1 MRGKSIK
8 LNMKTAIFPGSFN
21 PFTKGHYDIVSRALT
36 IFDKVVIGIGYNPD
50 KPKPDDLQ
58 QRIEQIAAIYKDNDC
73 VEVEAYD
80 DLTIDFA
87 KRHDAT
93 AIVKGVRSIQD
104 FEYERTQ
111 AEYNRMMSDG
121 IETVILFADP
131 KYSSLSSSIVRTL
144 KKFGKDVTE
153 LLP

>member
-1 MRGKSIK
+1 
-8 LNMKTAIFPGSFN
+8 MKTAIFPGSFN
-21 PFTKGHYDIVSRALT
+21 PFTKGHHDIVCRALT

-58 QRIEQIAAIYKDNDC
+58 QRIEQIAAIYKDDDR
-73 VEVEAYD
+73 VEVETYD

-93 AIVKGVRSIQD
+93 AIVKGVRSMQD

-131 KYSSLSSSIVRTL
+131 KYASLSSSLVRTL
-144 KKFGKDVTE
+144 KKFGKDVSD

>member
-1 MRGKSIK
+1 
-8 LNMKTAIFPGSFN
+8 MKTAIFPGSFN

-50 KPKPDDLQ
+50 KPQPDDLQ
-58 QRIEQIAAIYKDNDC
+58 ERLDTISALYNGDTR
-73 VEVEAYD
+73 VEVEAYN

-87 KRHDAT
+87 KRHNAT
-93 AIVKGVRSIQD
+93 AIVKGVRSMQD

-111 AEYNRMMSDG
+111 AEYNRMLSDG

-131 KYSSLSSSIVRTL
+131 KYASLSSSIVRTL
-144 KKFGKDVTE
+144 KAFGKDVSE

>member
-1 MRGKSIK
+1 
-8 LNMKTAIFPGSFN
+8 MKTAIFPGSFN

-58 QRIEQIAAIYKDNDC
+58 QRIELISAIYNNNER
-73 VEVEAYD
+73 VEVEAYN

-93 AIVKGVRSIQD
+93 AIVKGVRSVQD
-104 FEYERTQ
+104 YEYERTQ
-111 AEYNRMMSDG
+111 AEYNRLMSNG

-131 KYSSLSSSIVRTL
+131 QYASLSSSIVRTL
-144 KKFGKDVTE
+144 KKFGKDVSD

>member
-1 MRGKSIK
+1 
-8 LNMKTAIFPGSFN
+8 MKTAIFPGSFN
-21 PFTKGHYDIVSRALT
+21 PFTKGHHDIVCRALT

-58 QRIEQIAAIYKDNDC
+58 QRIEQIAAIYKDDDR
-73 VEVEAYD
+73 VEVETYD

-93 AIVKGVRSIQD
+93 AIVKGVRSVQD

-121 IETVILFADP
+121 IETVVLFADP
-131 KYSSLSSSIVRTL
+131 KYASLSSSLVRTL

>member
-1 MRGKSIK
+1 
-8 LNMKTAIFPGSFN
+8 MKTAIFPGSFN

-36 IFDKVVIGIGYNPD
+36 IFDKVVIGIGYNPE

>member
-1 MRGKSIK
+1 MRGKNIK
-8 LNMKTAIFPGSFN
+8 LNMKPAIFPGSFN

-58 QRIEQIAAIYKDNDC
+58 QRIEQITAIYKDNDC

>member
-1 MRGKSIK
+1 
-8 LNMKTAIFPGSFN
+8 MKTAIFPGSFN

-58 QRIEQIAAIYKDNDC
+58 QRIEQITTIYKDDVR
-73 VEVEAYD
+73 VEVETYD

-93 AIVKGVRSIQD
+93 AIVKGVRNIQD

-131 KYSSLSSSIVRTL
+131 KYSCLSSSIVRTL
-144 KKFGKDVTE
+144 KNFGKDITD

>member
-1 MRGKSIK
+1 
-8 LNMKTAIFPGSFN
+8 MKTAIFPGSFN

-58 QRIEQIAAIYKDNDC
+58 QRIEQITAIYKDNDC

>member
-1 MRGKSIK
+1 MD
-8 LNMKTAIFPGSFN
+8 KTAIFPGSFN
-21 PFTKGHYDIVSRALT
+21 PFTKGHHDIVCRALT

-58 QRIEQIAAIYKDNDC
+58 QRIEQIAAIYKDDDR
-73 VEVEAYD
+73 VEVEAYN

-93 AIVKGVRSIQD
+93 AIVKGVRSMQD

-131 KYSSLSSSIVRTL
+131 KYASLSSSLVRTL

>member
-1 MRGKSIK
+1 
-8 LNMKTAIFPGSFN
+8 MKTAIFPGSFN

-50 KPKPDDLQ
+50 KPKPDDIQ
-58 QRIEQIAAIYKDNDC
+58 QRIEQIAAIYKDDIH

-121 IETVILFADP
+121 IETIVLFADP

-144 KKFGKDVTE
+144 KKFGKDVTD

>member
-1 MRGKSIK
+1 
-8 LNMKTAIFPGSFN
+8 MKTAIFPGSFN

-131 KYSSLSSSIVRTL
+131 KYSCLSSSIVRTL
-144 KKFGKDVTE
+144 KNFGKDITD

>member
-1 MRGKSIK
+1 
-8 LNMKTAIFPGSFN
+8 MKTAIFPGSFN

-58 QRIEQIAAIYKDNDC
+58 QRIEQISAIYNNNGR
-73 VEVEAYD
+73 VEVEAFH

-93 AIVKGVRSIQD
+93 AIVKGVRSVQD
-104 FEYERTQ
+104 YEYERTQ
-111 AEYNRMMSDG
+111 AEYNRLMSNG
-121 IETVILFADP
+121 IETVILHP
-131 KYSSLSSSIVRTL
+131 VC
-144 KKFGKDVTE
+144 
-153 LLP
+153 

>member
-1 MRGKSIK
+1 
-8 LNMKTAIFPGSFN
+8 MKTAIFPGSFN

-50 KPKPDDLQ
+50 KPKPDDLR
-58 QRIEQIAAIYKDNDC
+58 QRIEQISAIYNNNER
-73 VEVEAYD
+73 VEVEAYN

-93 AIVKGVRSIQD
+93 AIVKGVRSVQD
-104 FEYERTQ
+104 YEYERTQ
-111 AEYNRMMSDG
+111 AEYNRLMSNG

-131 KYSSLSSSIVRTL
+131 QYASLSSSIVRTL
-144 KKFGKDVTE
+144 KKFGKDVSD

>member
-1 MRGKSIK
+1 MQ
-8 LNMKTAIFPGSFN
+8 TAIFPGSFN

-50 KPKPDDLQ
+50 KPKPEDLQ
-58 QRIEQIAAIYKDNDC
+58 QRIEQIAAIYKEDNR
-73 VEVEAYD
+73 VEVAAYD

-93 AIVKGVRSIQD
+93 AIVKGVRNIQD

-111 AEYNRMMSDG
+111 AEYNRIMSDG
-121 IETVILFADP
+121 IETILLFSDP

-144 KKFGKDVTE
+144 QKFGKDVTD

>member
-1 MRGKSIK
+1 
-8 LNMKTAIFPGSFN
+8 MKTAIFPGSFN
-21 PFTKGHYDIVSRALT
+21 PFTKGHHDIVCRALT

-58 QRIEQIAAIYKDNDC
+58 QRIEQIAAIYKDDSR
-73 VEVEAYD
+73 VEVETYD

-93 AIVKGVRSIQD
+93 AIVKGVRSVQD

-131 KYSSLSSSIVRTL
+131 KYASLSSSLVRTL

>member
-1 MRGKSIK
+1 
-8 LNMKTAIFPGSFN
+8 MKTAIFPGSFN
-21 PFTKGHYDIVSRALT
+21 PFTKGHHDIVCRALT

-58 QRIEQIAAIYKDNDC
+58 QRIEQIAAIYKDDSR
-73 VEVEAYD
+73 VEVETYD

-93 AIVKGVRSIQD
+93 AIVKGVRSMQD

-131 KYSSLSSSIVRTL
+131 KYASLSSSLVRTL

>member
-1 MRGKSIK
+1 ME
-8 LNMKTAIFPGSFN
+8 KTAIFPGSFN
-21 PFTKGHYDIVSRALT
+21 PFTKGHHDIVCRALT

-58 QRIEQIAAIYKDNDC
+58 QRIEQIAAIYKDDSR
-73 VEVEAYD
+73 VEVETYD

-93 AIVKGVRSIQD
+93 AIVKGVRSMQD

-131 KYSSLSSSIVRTL
+131 KYASLSSSLVRTL

>member
-1 MRGKSIK
+1 
-8 LNMKTAIFPGSFN
+8 MKTAIFPGSFN

-58 QRIEQIAAIYKDNDC
+58 QRIEQI
-73 VEVEAYD
+73 VEVEAFH

-93 AIVKGVRSIQD
+93 AIVKGVRSVQD
-104 FEYERTQ
+104 YEYERTQ
-111 AEYNRMMSDG
+111 AEYNRLMSNG

-131 KYSSLSSSIVRTL
+131 QYASLSSSIVRTL
-144 KKFGKDVTE
+144 KKFGKDVSD

>member
-1 MRGKSIK
+1 
-8 LNMKTAIFPGSFN
+8 MKTAIFPGSFN
-21 PFTKGHYDIVSRALT
+21 PFTKGHNDIVSRALT

-50 KPKPDDLQ
+50 KPKPEDLQ
-58 QRIEQIAAIYKDNDC
+58 QRIEQIAAIYKDDNR
-73 VEVEAYD
+73 VEVAAYD

-93 AIVKGVRSIQD
+93 AIVKGVRNIQD

-121 IETVILFADP
+121 IETILLFSDP

-144 KKFGKDVTE
+144 QKFGKDVTD

>member
-1 MRGKSIK
+1 
-8 LNMKTAIFPGSFN
+8 MKTAIFPGSFN

>member
-1 MRGKSIK
+1 
-8 LNMKTAIFPGSFN
+8 MKTAIFPGSFN

-111 AEYNRMMSDG
+111 AEYNKLMSNG

-144 KKFGKDVTE
+144 KNFGKDVTD

>member
-1 MRGKSIK
+1 
-8 LNMKTAIFPGSFN
+8 MKTAIFPGSFN

-50 KPKPDDLQ
+50 KPKPEDLQ
-58 QRIEQIAAIYKDNDC
+58 QRIELISAIYNNNER
-73 VEVEAYD
+73 VEVEAYN

-93 AIVKGVRSIQD
+93 AIVKGVRSVQD
-104 FEYERTQ
+104 YEYERTQ
-111 AEYNRMMSDG
+111 AEYNRLMSNG

-131 KYSSLSSSIVRTL
+131 QYASLSSSIVRTL
-144 KKFGKDVTE
+144 KKFGKDVSD

>member
-1 MRGKSIK
+1 
-8 LNMKTAIFPGSFN
+8 MKTAIFPGSFN

-50 KPKPDDLQ
+50 KPKPEDLQ
-58 QRIEQIAAIYKDNDC
+58 QRIEQIAAIYKDDNR
-73 VEVEAYD
+73 VEVAAYD

-93 AIVKGVRSIQD
+93 AIVKGVRNIQD

-121 IETVILFADP
+121 IETILLFSDP

-144 KKFGKDVTE
+144 QKFGKDVTD

>member
-1 MRGKSIK
+1 
-8 LNMKTAIFPGSFN
+8 MKTAIFPGSIN

-58 QRIEQIAAIYKDNDC
+58 QRIEQITAIYKDNDC

>member
-1 MRGKSIK
+1 
-8 LNMKTAIFPGSFN
+8 MKTAIFPGSFN
-21 PFTKGHYDIVSRALT
+21 PFTKGHHDIVSRALT

-50 KPKPDDLQ
+50 KPKPEDLQ
-58 QRIEQIAAIYKDNDC
+58 QRIEQIAAIYKEDNR
-73 VEVEAYD
+73 VEVAAYD

-93 AIVKGVRSIQD
+93 AIVKGVRNIQD

-121 IETVILFADP
+121 IETILLFSDP

-144 KKFGKDVTE
+144 QKFGKDVTD

>member
-1 MRGKSIK
+1 
-8 LNMKTAIFPGSFN
+8 MKTAIFPGSFN

-58 QRIEQIAAIYKDNDC
+58 QRIEQIAAIYKDDIH

-144 KKFGKDVTE
+144 KKFGKDVTD

>member
-1 MRGKSIK
+1 
-8 LNMKTAIFPGSFN
+8 MKTAIFPGSFN

-58 QRIEQIAAIYKDNDC
+58 QRIEQIAAIYKDDIH

-93 AIVKGVRSIQD
+93 AIVKGVCSIQD

-144 KKFGKDVTE
+144 KKFGKDVTD

>member
-1 MRGKSIK
+1 MRGKNIK

-58 QRIEQIAAIYKDNDC
+58 QRIEQITAIYKDNDC

-131 KYSSLSSSIVRTL
+131 KYSRLSSSIVRTL

>member
-1 MRGKSIK
+1 
-8 LNMKTAIFPGSFN
+8 MKTAIFPGSFN
-21 PFTKGHYDIVSRALT
+21 PSTKGHYDIVSRALT

-58 QRIEQIAAIYKDNDC
+58 QRIEQIAAIYKDDIH

-144 KKFGKDVTE
+144 KKFGKDVTD

>member
-1 MRGKSIK
+1 
-8 LNMKTAIFPGSFN
+8 MKTAIFPGSFN

-58 QRIEQIAAIYKDNDC
+58 QRIEQISAIYNNNER
-73 VEVEAYD
+73 VEVEAYN
-80 DLTIDFA
+80 DLSIDFA

-93 AIVKGVRSIQD
+93 AIVKGVRSVQD
-104 FEYERTQ
+104 YEYERTQ
-111 AEYNRMMSDG
+111 AEYNRLMSNG

-131 KYSSLSSSIVRTL
+131 QYASLSSSIVRTL
-144 KKFGKDVTE
+144 KKFGKDVSD

>member
-1 MRGKSIK
+1 
-8 LNMKTAIFPGSFN
+8 MKTAIFPGSFN
-21 PFTKGHYDIVSRALT
+21 PFTKGHYDIVSPTLT

-58 QRIEQIAAIYKDNDC
+58 QRIEQITTIYKDDVR
-73 VEVEAYD
+73 VEVETYD

-93 AIVKGVRSIQD
+93 AIVKGVRNIQD

-131 KYSSLSSSIVRTL
+131 KYSCLSSSIVRTL
-144 KKFGKDVTE
+144 KNFGKDITD

>member
-1 MRGKSIK
+1 MRGKNIK

-58 QRIEQIAAIYKDNDC
+58 QRIEQITAIYKDNDC

>member
-1 MRGKSIK
+1 ME
-8 LNMKTAIFPGSFN
+8 KTAIFPGSFN
-21 PFTKGHYDIVSRALT
+21 PFTKGHHDIVCRALT

-58 QRIEQIAAIYKDNDC
+58 QRIEQIAAIYKDDSR
-73 VEVEAYD
+73 VEVETYD

-93 AIVKGVRSIQD
+93 AIVKGVRSVQD

-131 KYSSLSSSIVRTL
+131 KYASLSSSLVRTL

>member
-1 MRGKSIK
+1 
-8 LNMKTAIFPGSFN
+8 MKTAIFPGSFN
-21 PFTKGHYDIVSRALT
+21 PFTKGHHDIVCRALT

-58 QRIEQIAAIYKDNDC
+58 QRIEQIAAIYKDDSR
-73 VEVEAYD
+73 VEVETYD

-93 AIVKGVRSIQD
+93 AIVKGVRSMQD

-131 KYSSLSSSIVRTL
+131 KYASLSSSLVRTL
-144 KKFGKDVTE
+144 KKFGKDVSD

>member
-1 MRGKSIK
+1 MRGKNIE

>member
-1 MRGKSIK
+1 MD
-8 LNMKTAIFPGSFN
+8 KTAIFPGSFN
-21 PFTKGHYDIVSRALT
+21 PFTKGHHDIVCRALT

-58 QRIEQIAAIYKDNDC
+58 QRIEQIAAIYKDDSR
-73 VEVEAYD
+73 VEVETYD

-93 AIVKGVRSIQD
+93 AIVKGVRSVQD

-131 KYSSLSSSIVRTL
+131 KYASLSSSLVRTL